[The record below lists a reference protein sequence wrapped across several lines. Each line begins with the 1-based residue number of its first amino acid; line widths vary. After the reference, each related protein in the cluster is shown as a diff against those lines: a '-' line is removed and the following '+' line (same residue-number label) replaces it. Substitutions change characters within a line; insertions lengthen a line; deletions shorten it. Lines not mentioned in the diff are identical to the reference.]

1 MTAPNSS
8 LDERLSHLAT
18 TPVLLVACD
27 YDGTLAPIVSDP
39 GNARPLPEAVSA
51 LRALAI
57 LADTNVA
64 LISGRALHDLAL
76 LSRSP
81 HEIHL
86 VGSHG
91 SEFDPS
97 FTDSIPAHAKAV
109 LRRLKSAAAHLVKEQ
124 PGLRIEEKPAS
135 ITFHVRG
142 MKREAATAALHAV
155 LDGPGRLDGV
165 FVHQGKRARRA
176 PRRPD
181 RQRPRPRPPAS
192 HDGRDGVAVHR
203 R

>member
-1 MTAPNSS
+1 MTAPKPS

-39 GNARPLPEAVSA
+39 GTARPLPEAVSA

-76 LSRSP
+76 LSRLRPPRRADRPGSP
-81 HEIHL
+81 RWR
-86 VGSHG
+86 
-91 SEFDPS
+91 
-97 FTDSIPAHAKAV
+97 
-109 LRRLKSAAAHLVKEQ
+109 LRP
-124 PGLRIEEKPAS
+124 PGQ
-135 ITFHVRG
+135 TG
-142 MKREAATAALHAV
+142 
-155 LDGPGRLDGV
+155 
-165 FVHQGKRARRA
+165 RRA

-181 RQRPRPRPPAS
+181 RQRPRARPSAPR
-192 HDGRDGVAVHR
+192 DRRDGDAVHR
-203 R
+203 RRHHRRKRVRHPHRPRCRRQGRQ